1 MNQGRQLMSTSGVLM
16 LLKANSITKELI
28 AYSAITVAILLSIV
42 AFFVVGHVADLNR
55 EQVESSLAAQLESN
69 SSKIESFFVERGR
82 IVDSVFSSPFIL
94 DWFENYTERG
104 SDITEDKTYQQFT
117 QYFKQFTID
126 DPSVKAV
133 FFAPAKT
140 HEYFDP
146 KGRYGDPSYYTNK
159 RPWWQEALDKGR
171 FFASIPSIDYVDGS
185 VVSAVKKP
193 IKDSN
198 GDFLGFGGV
207 DILISTVNEHLLS
220 KMSYKGQGQTFLIA
234 NDGSII
240 FFPKIEKIIKEQSEK
255 YAERSPKLSEVDSLY
270 DGAAGFTKLEPLMT
284 AETSGMATVEWKD
297 EKHIVAFHP
306 VQTENPSLDWS
317 LAMMVPSSVVEDPIQ
332 HTIWTSISVVVV
344 IILLVS
350 LSSGIVTR
358 KIIAPLGSLV
368 STMREI
374 ATGEGDL
381 TKRIEID
388 RKDELGQLG
397 EQFNVFIEKI
407 QDLIKQSKSAVS
419 DVDDSAGQVVEAINK
434 ASVGAR
440 SQKEELELIATA
452 STEMSHTV
460 QEISQGTKRTTEYAS
475 FADNQ
480 ASKGQG
486 IVAESTASIE
496 ALSAAVNQA
505 ADVVDQLNQDSESIG
520 QVLEVIRAIAE
531 QTNLLALNAA
541 IEAARA
547 GEQGRGFAVVADEVR
562 SLAQRTQES
571 TENIQNIIGGLQSN
585 AHNAV
590 NAMQDGQS
598 KASEG
603 VQSAHA
609 VRNILSEIANC
620 IAQIQSQAE
629 EINTAT
635 TEQVKVSEEI
645 TRNVVNIRDLAD
657 GTVNQAEL
665 VAETAHRQQETSR
678 ELASIINK
686 FKV

>member
-1 MNQGRQLMSTSGVLM
+1 M
-16 LLKANSITKELI
+16 LLQANSITKELI
-28 AYSAITVAILLSIV
+28 LYSALTVALLLGIS
-42 AFFVVGHVADLNR
+42 AFFVVNHIADLNR

-69 SSKIESFFVERGR
+69 SSKIEAFFEERGR
-82 IVDSVFSSPFIL
+82 IVDSVFSSPFIIE
-94 DWFENYTERG
+94 WFENYTERG
-104 SDITEDKTYQQFT
+104 SDITNDKTYNQFT
-117 QYFKQFTID
+117 QHFKQFTID

-146 KGRYGDPSYYTNK
+146 KGRYGDPEYYTIK

-193 IKDSN
+193 INDSN
-198 GDFLGFGGV
+198 GEFLGFGGV
-207 DILISTVNEHLLS
+207 DILISTINSELLS
-220 KMSYKGQGQTFLIA
+220 KMSYKGEGVSFMIA
-234 NDGSII
+234 NNGSIV
-240 FFPKIEKIIKEQSEK
+240 FFPGIEETIQKNKEK
-255 YAERSPKLSEVDSLY
+255 YAERSPLLGEVDSLY
-270 DGAAGFTKLEPLMT
+270 DGAADFKQLQTGMT
-284 AETSGMATVEWKD
+284 SENSGLAYVEWNG
-297 EKHIVAFHP
+297 ESHLVAYHP
-306 VQTENPSLDWS
+306 VKSEHPYLNWS
-317 LAMMVPSSVVEDPIQ
+317 LAMMVPMSVIEEPINN
-332 HTIWTSISVVVV
+332 TIWTSIIVVVL
-344 IILLVS
+344 IIALVS
-350 LSSGIVTR
+350 LSSGLVTKRIV
-358 KIIAPLGSLV
+358 APLGNLV
-368 STMREI
+368 ATMKEI

-381 TKRIEID
+381 TKRINIE
-388 RKDELGQLG
+388 RKDELGQLS
-397 EQFNVFIEKI
+397 EQFNLFIAKI

-419 DVDDSAGQVVEAINK
+419 DVDGSAVQVVDAITK
-434 ASVGAR
+434 ASAGAR

-452 STEMSHTV
+452 STEMSQTV
-460 QEISQGTKRTTEYAS
+460 MEISEGTKRTTEYAS

-496 ALSAAVNQA
+496 DLSTAVNQA
-505 ADVVDQLNQDSESIG
+505 ADVVNQLNQDSESIG

-590 NAMQDGQS
+590 NAMQDGQA
-598 KASEG
+598 KARQG
-603 VQSAHA
+603 VETSHA

-635 TEQVKVSEEI
+635 NEQVKVSEEI

-657 GTVNQAEL
+657 GTVSQAEL
-665 VAETAHRQQETSR
+665 VADTAHHQQNTSR
-678 ELASIINK
+678 ELSSIINK